1 MVIIYIIPEIGV
13 KIQQTVRKRKN
24 RKRPV
29 SVLFSVQLVE
39 NLETKTTYTSLFA
52 LMSCTKH
59 FALMFCGTASLA
71 LFQNQSFYSYKM
83 V

>member
-39 NLETKTTYTSLFA
+39 NLETKTTYTS
-52 LMSCTKH
+52 
-59 FALMFCGTASLA
+59 
-71 LFQNQSFYSYKM
+71 
-83 V
+83 